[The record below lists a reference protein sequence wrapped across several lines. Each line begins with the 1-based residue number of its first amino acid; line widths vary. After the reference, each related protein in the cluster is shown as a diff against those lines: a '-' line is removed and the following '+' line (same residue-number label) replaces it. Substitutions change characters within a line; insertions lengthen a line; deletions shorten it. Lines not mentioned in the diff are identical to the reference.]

1 MNVTIVDLSESS
13 FAVIAACE
21 LRRSSKVICTGID
34 TVDKFIAMLIGSY
47 ELDIVLSGN
56 IATGT
61 VSSTTP
67 VDELIILFT
76 KEKRLS
82 FFKLRRNE
90 NVCKKLLKNKKDSVG
105 RVHGPTNIFNKSTV
119 FAK

>member
-1 MNVTIVDLSESS
+1 M
-13 FAVIAACE
+13 IAACE

-67 VDELIILFT
+67 VDTLIILFT
-76 KEKRLS
+76 KEKRFS
-82 FFKLRRNE
+82 SFKLRRNE
-90 NVCKKLLKNKKDSVG
+90 LLCKKSLKNKKDSVG
-105 RVHGPTNIFNKSTV
+105 RVYGPTNIFNESTV

>member
-47 ELDIVLSGN
+47 ELDIALSGN

-90 NVCKKLLKNKKDSVG
+90 LLCKKSLKNKKDSVG
-105 RVHGPTNIFNKSTV
+105 RVYGPTNIFNKSTV

>member
-1 MNVTIVDLSESS
+1 M
-13 FAVIAACE
+13 IAACE

-67 VDELIILFT
+67 VDTLIILFT
-76 KEKRLS
+76 KEKRFS
-82 FFKLRRNE
+82 SFKLRRNE
-90 NVCKKLLKNKKDSVG
+90 LLCKKSLKNKKDSVG
-105 RVHGPTNIFNKSTV
+105 RVYGPANIFNKSTV